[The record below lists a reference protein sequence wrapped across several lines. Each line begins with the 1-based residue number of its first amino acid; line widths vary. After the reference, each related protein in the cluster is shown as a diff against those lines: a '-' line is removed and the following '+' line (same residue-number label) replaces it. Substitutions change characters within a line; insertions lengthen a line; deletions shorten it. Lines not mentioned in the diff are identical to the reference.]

1 MATIITHPDTLS
13 LSSNLKRFEIAA
25 SSEVRFILT
34 QGETVL
40 IDETYQPN
48 PVGRIT
54 IDIKEV
60 INGNLT
66 TELPSGSIFLQSGI
80 YKSFKAD
87 INGQIVVF
95 YAIKAG
101 VDNLTEIPSLFL
113 TSNFLTWQPQTKKVT
128 YNQPEWLTYYAVVN
142 AVIKVRFHLKDG
154 STVIHTL
161 HNIPAGTCYTY
172 NLQFAHVMTLVEGEK
187 YGYYDVYA
195 EDLSGNRLTYIQRYV
210 YRQEESNDEC
220 FIFINSLGGIDTA
233 NLTGESKFLPEIEHL
248 EGQYDDVSCQIP
260 GKSIRK
266 FEKNSGFLARNEA
279 EWLFDLIISS
289 SRYKVADGTLKK
301 ITVLESSIEDSTS
314 EDLKSLTFNYR
325 MSNDTGL
332 LKVFRSMDP
341 LPENLEIDIPATGL
355 FFLAP
360 RLGELDSAEP
370 DDNLL
375 FPVQSPFQQ
384 LWKKFSW
391 GSIWNFIY
399 DKLLVSAIG
408 LMAHVHDNF
417 PVLAA
422 LGTSGDK
429 LTFNGEEIISGSGI
443 GVKLG
448 ETPQTAYRGDRG
460 KTAYDHSQNSNLHVT
475 ASQKTVITKLVN
487 EYLVLAEP
495 LNLGM
500 LVTTFIPSTAVPA
513 YINIELRG
521 FGKVDAGPFTWVG
534 QVYFTSG
541 SFADAT
547 IKSIGSGEQ
556 LDVRIFTQDA
566 VVKIWV
572 NGRSKSISNFYNI
585 KVNVSY
591 GNDLANLIDEISD
604 TTYPTVGLMSPKK
617 FSDFSETFIY
627 PLSINDRTRL
637 DRAVVST
644 NSTQYKVWVGT
655 TGEYNE
661 LSIKDDNTFYHII

>member
-13 LSSNLKRFEIAA
+13 LASNLKRFEIAA

-80 YKSFKAD
+80 SKSFKAD

-95 YAIKAG
+95 NAIKAG
-101 VDNLTEIPSLFL
+101 VDNLTETSSLFL
-113 TSNFLTWQPQTKKVT
+113 ISNFLTWQPQTKKVT

-154 STVIHTL
+154 STFIHTL

-172 NLQFAHVMTLVEGEK
+172 NLQFAHVMILIEGEK

-210 YRQEESNDEC
+210 YRQEESNDEY

-233 NLTGESKFLPEIEHL
+233 NLTGESRFSPEIEHL

-266 FEKNSGFLARNEA
+266 FEKNSGFLARNEVD
-279 EWLFDLIISS
+279 WLFDLLNSS

-332 LKVFRSMDP
+332 LKVFRSMDL
-341 LPENLEIDIPATGL
+341 LPENLEIDIPASGL

-360 RLGELDSAEP
+360 RLVELDSAEP

-408 LMAHVHDNF
+408 VMAHVHDNF

-422 LGTSGDK
+422 LGSSGDK
-429 LTFNGEEIISGSGI
+429 LTFNGEEITSGSGI

-448 ETPQTAYRGDRG
+448 ETAQTAYRGDRG
-460 KTAYDHSQNSNLHVT
+460 KIAYDHSQNSSLHVT
-475 ASQKTVITKLVN
+475 ASQKTVLTKLVN
-487 EYLVLAEP
+487 EYLVLASP
-495 LNLGM
+495 LNFGM
-500 LVTTFIPSTAVPA
+500 LITTFIPSTAA
-513 YINIELRG
+513 ADYINIELRG

-534 QVYFTSG
+534 QAFLTSG
-541 SFADAT
+541 AFADAT
-547 IKSIGSGEQ
+547 IKSIGTGEQ
-556 LDVRIFTQDA
+556 MDVRIFVQDA
-566 VVKIWV
+566 VVKIWAS
-572 NGRSKSISNFYNI
+572 GKSKSISNFYNI
-585 KVNVSY
+585 KVNVCY

-604 TTYPTVGLMSPKK
+604 SPYPTEGVMSSKR
-617 FSDFSETFIY
+617 FSDFTDSFIF
-627 PLSINDRTRL
+627 PLSSNDRTRL
-637 DRAVVST
+637 DRAVIST